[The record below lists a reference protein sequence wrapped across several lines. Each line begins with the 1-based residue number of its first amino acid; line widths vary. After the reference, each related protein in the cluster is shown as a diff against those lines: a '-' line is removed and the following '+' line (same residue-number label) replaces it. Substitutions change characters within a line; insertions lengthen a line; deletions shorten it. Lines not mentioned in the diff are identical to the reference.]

1 MEEGKV
7 VAGVVVIGEGVE
19 DDEGVKGVDEGVDN
33 VVNPVGRIEVA
44 TVVDSGTV
52 KAVVE
57 TEWVVVGELV
67 LVLIGAE
74 VGVVVYSVVEVV
86 VGR

>member
-7 VAGVVVIGEGVE
+7 VAGVVVLGEGV
-19 DDEGVKGVDEGVDN
+19 DSD
-33 VVNPVGRIEVA
+33 VNPVGRIAVA

-67 LVLIGAE
+67 IELIGAE

>member
-7 VAGVVVIGEGVE
+7 VADVVVLGEGV
-19 DDEGVKGVDEGVDN
+19 DS
-33 VVNPVGRIEVA
+33 VVNPVGRIAVA

-67 LVLIGAE
+67 IELIGAE
-74 VGVVVYSVVEVV
+74 VGVVGYSVVEVV

>member
-7 VAGVVVIGEGVE
+7 VAGVVVSGEGV
-19 DDEGVKGVDEGVDN
+19 DSNVD
-33 VVNPVGRIEVA
+33 PVGRIAVA

-67 LVLIGAE
+67 IELIGTE